1 MTSRAVELDRRH
13 PLLVRDPPERVQQVE
28 PAQRSVR
35 IDGRDPAGDGLGRA
49 DVHRAVV
56 DLGQELLVGRR
67 PPAALLRR
75 PLELLLVVRPLDLD
89 GLLVGLGDEPERVQP
104 DRQLRLAEL
113 LERALVEL
121 DVRREALGPCR
132 R

>member
-1 MTSRAVELDRRH
+1 MTCGD
-13 PLLVRDPPERVQQVE
+13 PVR
-28 PAQRSVR
+28 
-35 IDGRDPAGDGLGRA
+35 DGLGRA

-67 PPAALLRR
+67 PPAALARR

-89 GLLVGLGDEPERVQP
+89 RLLVRLGDEPERVQA
-104 DRQLRLAEL
+104 DRQRRLPVL

-121 DVRREALGPCR
+121 DVRREPLGLAR